1 MDVNDARSLLRKL
14 GVRESRILEDEERN
28 KFLFWLE
35 LANPQPYQENW
46 YLTRKTGQE
55 NVGLHN
61 WEFYYN
67 FDGVEYRVVHSG
79 DHYNEI
85 VVVEELGPYV

>member
-35 LANPQPYQENW
+35 LANPQPYQEN
-46 YLTRKTGQE
+46 
-55 NVGLHN
+55 VGLHN

-85 VVVEELGPYV
+85 VVVEELRPYV